1 MDMVEIVSTTA
12 SNGSRTNGANKEI
25 NKLLSAAVVSAK
37 FRQLL
42 LTDPRAALQAGYNG
56 QSFNL
61 DEETRALVLSITADT
76 LPEFAAH
83 LTRQTANVRKSSR
96 KHF

>member
-1 MDMVEIVSTTA
+1 MAMVEIVNTTQ
-12 SNGSRTNGANKEI
+12 SNRTGTNCADKEI
-25 NKLLSAAVVSAK
+25 NKLLSAAVVNAR

-56 QSFNL
+56 ESFNL
-61 DEETRALVLSITADT
+61 DEKTRALVLSITADT

-83 LTRQTANVRKSSR
+83 LTREVT
-96 KHF
+96 